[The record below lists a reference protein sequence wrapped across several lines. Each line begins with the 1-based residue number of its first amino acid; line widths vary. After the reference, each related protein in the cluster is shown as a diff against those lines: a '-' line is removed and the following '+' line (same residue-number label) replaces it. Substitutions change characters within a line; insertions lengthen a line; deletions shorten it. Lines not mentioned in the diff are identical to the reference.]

1 LGGGRPPNAT
11 RGGFATAAASLAA
24 LPRAYAASA
33 ALNKAASADAT
44 RAAATTALASFAPVD
59 VRLRVFGIA
68 GATPGP
74 GPRVAAAEVTV
85 VNG

>member
-1 LGGGRPPNAT
+1 MLRERGAVLNEGRRIMLADV
-11 RGGFATAAASLAA
+11 AHKQEDAA
-24 LPRAYAASA
+24 
-33 ALNKAASADAT
+33 